1 MAALR
6 GQELARPSR
15 LGSVSGYLNRPWH
28 NHKKLLRIVS
38 GSRTFTSSSMR
49 GPQVKADSYTHIL
62 YPWLTK
68 LVHILFYF

>member
-28 NHKKLLRIVS
+28 NHKELLRIVS
-38 GSRTFTSSSMR
+38 SRTFTSMDLIAGEQR
-49 GPQVKADSYTHIL
+49 LVYAYTVS
-62 YPWLTK
+62 
-68 LVHILFYF
+68 LVN

>member
-28 NHKKLLRIVS
+28 NHKELLRIVS
-38 GSRTFTSSSMR
+38 SRTFTMIHLH
-49 GPQVKADSYTHIL
+49 GPHQVKADSYTHVL
-62 YPWLTK
+62 YPCLTK
-68 LVHILFYF
+68 LVDILFYF

>member
-15 LGSVSGYLNRPWH
+15 LGSVCGYLNRPWP
-28 NHKKLLRIVS
+28 NHKELLRVVS
-38 GSRTFTSSSMR
+38 SRTFTSMMEGKQTR
-49 GPQVKADSYTHIL
+49 IRIL

-68 LVHILFYF
+68 LVHTLFYF